1 MATQS
6 LMQLR
11 NLGLRSCQWLEEVG
25 IHNAKELRAC
35 GAVKA
40 FLKVKEAGL
49 HPSLNLLY
57 ALEGAITNRRW
68 TELSE
73 EARSRLLQ
81 ALDHRDAA

>member
-1 MATQS
+1 MAAQS
-6 LMQLR
+6 LMHMR
-11 NLGLRSCQWLEEVG
+11 NLGLRSCKWLEEVG
-25 IHNAKELRAC
+25 IHNDGELRQC

-40 FLKVKEAGL
+40 YLKVKEAGL

-73 EARSRLLQ
+73 EARNQLLDK
-81 ALDHRDAA
+81 LDHRSAA

>member
-11 NLGLRSCQWLEEVG
+11 NLGLRSCKWLEEVG
-25 IHNAKELRAC
+25 IHNAKELQAC

-57 ALEGAITNRRW
+57 ALEGAITDRRW
-68 TELSE
+68 TELSDGKRDE
-73 EARSRLLQ
+73 LLRSI
-81 ALDHRDAA
+81 DHRNAA